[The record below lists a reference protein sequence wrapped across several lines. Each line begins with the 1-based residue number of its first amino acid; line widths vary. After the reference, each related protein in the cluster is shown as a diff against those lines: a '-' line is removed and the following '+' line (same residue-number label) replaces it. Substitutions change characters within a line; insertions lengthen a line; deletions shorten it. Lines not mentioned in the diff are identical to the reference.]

1 METNTTQSVISKDN
15 YEEISK
21 MLTCNDD
28 ASINLALSIL
38 EQSNFEESEVYIL
51 CLLKSHYNKIFGSNT
66 NTTRFETSYP
76 DLFTKINTRLR
87 DQATDISILSFRKI
101 FEITKER
108 GNVEELTFMLNILRD
123 DLVSLLEEFGF
134 EFIKDL
140 ELQFKPIGMPDA
152 KDLEIEKLKAELEK
166 YKKEEHAKTS
176 DA

>member
-1 METNTTQSVISKDN
+1 MKTNTAQSVISKDN

-38 EQSNFEESEVYIL
+38 EQSNFEESEVY
-51 CLLKSHYNKIFGSNT
+51 KIFGS

-87 DQATDISILSFRKI
+87 DQATDISTLSFRKI

-108 GNVEELTFMLNILRD
+108 GNLEELTFMLNILRD
-123 DLVSLLEEFGF
+123 DLVSLLEELGF

-140 ELQFKPIGMPDA
+140 ELQFKPIGIPDA
-152 KDLEIEKLKAELEK
+152 KDLKIEMLEAELEK
-166 YKKEEHAKTS
+166 YKKEENDKSRNT
-176 DA
+176 